1 MPIIFRSYKLS
12 KMHTVSS
19 ESGCFNLEDG
29 ANICVV
35 TDINGCSYTAELNV
49 FEIDGVIANDVL
61 VSNQSQADAAFS
73 NEEIYVHGNITFN
86 NSSSILIEDKFFYLN
101 EASEILIEAGS
112 VVEFRNCLFTACDT
126 YWQGFRVYSSPNGTM
141 PIYDDIEGRLIFSA
155 LGSPCRVEFAV
166 TAIKTGGSLGAQGN
180 LRSAGRIECTNTE
193 FYNNKMAA
201 DIRNS
206 NTKLSHFTLCN
217 FDVDDN
223 FATRFGNTPFMRHI
237 WCDKTKW
244 LSIAGCNFENN
255 NTQVNNWNDRK
266 VAVFAYNSP
275 IIVGAHAAT
284 VNDPGIPCTF
294 TGFNEGVK
302 AFTWIPQYNGIIIRD
317 NEFTRNRRA
326 IHCSNTS
333 FHFINRNTI
342 SVGEPTGIPAL
353 DAAQVV
359 YTGIYQNGGAQFE
372 IMENE
377 ITGFIT
383 AAPDNLDPVMPFTVG
398 ICVARTKTTDDEI
411 YRNFLNSLNYG
422 NVANGDNGEGNAGLR
437 YVCNENTNNHFDFV
451 VSDNFMWLAEAQI
464 ANIQQD
470 NAEGQ
475 NNPNQSAANT
485 FIENADN
492 NSLEF
497 QNFWNEG
504 VNQILEYRRDPN
516 DINETPNSGEYTGI
530 NEIIDEANNAC
541 ASETEKTV
549 TIEGTIIISE
559 HINFLERRNTT
570 WLAWQSAKYLYT
582 LLIDGGNTQ
591 QLQEQVEFAWT
602 NDTWQMRSELL
613 SKSPYLSI
621 EVLYTVA
628 DKVEVFPH
636 AIALEIFMAN
646 PDVLK
651 DNRFMRY
658 LEMKSEPMPAYM
670 IDLLL
675 AARDQ
680 STMRAIVER
689 NLSFARSTYVEAT
702 GNVLRTQLQDPN
714 YNMANLMLDL
724 EPIKT
729 FPSDVMVIEEYLQ
742 LGDITG
748 ANDRYNTMLSSAEF
762 SVYDKREWS
771 AYGAWLQLR
780 TTMVQSGY
788 DFENLPIAQIDE
800 LTAIADAHWN
810 SYAGRSAME
819 ILNAYYNGEYDTEPM
834 ISSGAGG
841 AKRTRETSETLH
853 SQLHIYPNPASDYL
867 LVQMDLLTS
876 ISAQELLV
884 TDSNGNQIY
893 AFKIQ
898 DAKQQI
904 AIDVQNWAN
913 GSYIV
918 SIFQDGHMLE
928 SETIHVVR

>member
-1 MPIIFRSYKLS
+1 MIVLISALMTSYIFAKSSDPELGLFDSFGSVVS
-12 KMHTVSS
+12 KSEYYLASS
-19 ESGCFNLEDG
+19 MAYANSLLLEMDVCCSTNSQIALADYFN
-29 ANICVV
+29 
-35 TDINGCSYTAELNV
+35 
-49 FEIDGVIANDVL
+49 GV
-61 VSNQSQADAAFS
+61 DAIGLGGDLTFG
-73 NEEIYVHGNITFN
+73 GNN
-86 NSSSILIEDKFFYLN
+86 AYLIENVDFYLTDV
-101 EASEILIEAGS
+101 SDITIEAGTT
-112 VVEFRNCLFTACDT
+112 VEFRNCLFTSCDT
-126 YWQGFRVYSSPNGTM
+126 YWQGFKVLSSPNNTSVQ
-141 PIYDDIEGRLIFSA
+141 YDDTRGILIFSP
-155 LGSPCRVEFAV
+155 LGPPCRVENAV

-180 LRSAGRIECTNTE
+180 LRSAGRIQCTGAE
-193 FYNNKMAA
+193 FYNCKMAA

-206 NTKLSHFTLCN
+206 EDKLSYFKLCT
-217 FDVDDN
+217 FAIDDN

-317 NEFTRNRRA
+317 SEFTRNRRA

-342 SVGEPTGIPAL
+342 SVGEPTGLQVL
-353 DAAQVV
+353 DEQEVV
-359 YTGIYQNGGAQFE
+359 YVGIYQNGGAQFE
-372 IMENE
+372 IMENN

-383 AAPDNLDPVMPFTVG
+383 AVPDNLDPVMPFSVG
-398 ICVARTKTTDDEI
+398 ICVARTKTADDEI

-422 NVANGDNGEGNAGLR
+422 NVANGDNGQGDAGLR
-437 YVCNENTNNHFDFV
+437 YVCNENTNNHFDFAV
-451 VSDNFMWLAEAQI
+451 TDNFMWLAEADI
-464 ANIQQD
+464 AGIQMD
-470 NAEGQ
+470 LAEGED
-475 NNPNQSAANT
+475 NPNQSAANT
-485 FIENADN
+485 FISNADN

-504 VNQILEYRRDPN
+504 INPILEYRRDPN
-516 DINETPNSGEYTGI
+516 EVNESPNTGEYTGI
-530 NEIIDEANNAC
+530 NEIIDEAFNGC

-549 TIEGTIIISE
+549 ALDGTIHNAE
-559 HINFLERRNTT
+559 YINCIERQTAT
-570 WLAWQSAKYLYT
+570 WTAWQSAKYLYT

-613 SKSPYLSI
+613 SKSPYLSL

-628 DKVEVFPH
+628 DKVDVFPH

-658 LEMKSEPMPAYM
+658 LDTKSEPMPAYM

-675 AARDQ
+675 AASDQ
-680 STMRAIVER
+680 STMRAILER
-689 NLSFARSTYVEAT
+689 NLSYARSTYVEAT
-702 GNVLRTQLQDPN
+702 GKVLRTQLQDPN
-714 YNMANLMLDL
+714 YNMAKLMLDL

-729 FPSDVMVIEEYLQ
+729 FPSDMMVIEEYLE

-788 DFENLPIAQIDE
+788 DFENLPNAQIDE

-834 ISSGAGG
+834 LSSGAGG
-841 AKRTRETSETLH
+841 AKRTRETGETLH

-876 ISAQELLV
+876 ISEQELLV

-893 AFKIQ
+893 AVKIQ

-918 SIFQDGHMLE
+918 SIFNEGHMLE